1 MYAGVHVRTHT
12 CVGTHRYTP
21 PPKVHPQPRTR
32 PHSYVRDEQYTP
44 THTTQPHKP
53 PPHPTIG
60 GTLRHLGA
68 ILSAQLIRW
77 GSVYQ
82 SRGESRL
89 KRLKIASCTYAPP
102 HTPTRSLRACART
115 HSHMYT
121 LAPPRVPTHAVRAL
135 ARAHLHIHAHAP
147 TRTYTRARLDLCA
160 HTHARTRQILGTKK
174 APQGGFKVAV
184 AC

>member
-1 MYAGVHVRTHT
+1 VHVRTHA
-12 CVGTHRYTP
+12 CVGTHRCTP

-32 PHSYVRDEQYTP
+32 PQSYGRGEQYTP

-82 SRGESRL
+82 SRGESLL
-89 KRLKIASCTYAPP
+89 KRLKIASCTY
-102 HTPTRSLRACART
+102 T
-115 HSHMYT
+115 
-121 LAPPRVPTHAVRAL
+121 
-135 ARAHLHIHAHAP
+135 HIHTH
-147 TRTYTRARLDLCA
+147 ARLDLCA